1 MTAPADQNES
11 QVQRIQAAAAK
22 IAETLQRPEVAY
34 RLRTAPSQNEWSA
47 MQVMG
52 HVTEMLPY
60 WLHHS
65 KAIIDSP
72 TPHTFGRALDDPE
85 RLAGVE
91 RGSISDPAQVISQ
104 LNQAVADISAF
115 IRTLTPDQRAKTGNN
130 VTRGVMSVDDIVE
143 KNMVAHAEAHLDQVR
158 AALEA

>member
-1 MTAPADQNES
+1 MTNDLNES
-11 QVQRIQAAAAK
+11 QIQRLQTATAK
-22 IAETLQRPEVAY
+22 IAETLLQPDVAY
-34 RLRTAPSQNEWSA
+34 RLRTAPGQNEWSA

-65 KAIIDSP
+65 KVIIDST
-72 TPHTFGRALDDPE
+72 TPHTFGRGYDDPE

-91 RGSISDPAQVISQ
+91 RGSVGDPNEIVRL
-104 LNQAVADISAF
+104 LNLQVADIVAF
-115 IRTLTPDQRAKTGNN
+115 IGTLTPEQRAKTGNN

-143 KNMVAHAEAHLDQVR
+143 KNMVAHAEAHLEQVR
-158 AALEA
+158 TALNA

>member
-1 MTAPADQNES
+1 MTAPTDQNES
-11 QVQRIQAAAAK
+11 QARRIEVAAAQ

-34 RLRTAPSQNEWSA
+34 RLRTAPGQNEWSA

-65 KAIIDSP
+65 KIIIDS
-72 TPHTFGRALDDPE
+72 TEPHSFGRAHDDPE

-91 RGSISDPAQVISQ
+91 RGSVSDPAEVIAL
-104 LNQAVADISAF
+104 LNKAVAEIAAF
-115 IRTLTPDQRAKTGNN
+115 IRTLTPEQRAKTGNN

-143 KNMVAHAEAHLDQVR
+143 KNMVAHSEAHLDQVR
-158 AALEA
+158 AALQG